1 MDVRLPADLNKQV
14 AQEIA
19 SGRYSSSEQ
28 LIEEAVRR
36 FFDDRQ
42 REKRRL
48 ATLRRLG
55 QAVDEAGLYER
66 AFTPPE

>member
-1 MDVRLPADLNKQV
+1 MDVRLPSDLNRQV

-42 REKRRL
+42 REERRL
-48 ATLRRLG
+48 ATLRRLA
-55 QAVDEAGLYER
+55 QAVDDAGLYER